1 MAHHAWTMRL
11 PLLAVIVSATLSVSA
26 TAADAVGSTKV
37 AHWKDDKACAFIL
50 MFDDSASTDVT
61 NVVPELTK
69 RGFTGTFYVNPGSG
83 QWAAK
88 RQAWEK
94 DIPGAG
100 FELANHTFTH
110 KGGKTVD
117 EIAIEIS
124 KANEAIHAA
133 TPNLPWPRL
142 VSYGQPG
149 GIKKENWPATKE
161 ELAALL
167 VQNHLIDRPDFG
179 GRGAIINLKTSAEM
193 LAHADKAIASHA
205 MECIVFHGVG
215 GDWIVTPLP
224 MFIEVLDGLVA
235 RQDKLWLTGHIP
247 AHQYATER
255 DAAKVTVGATTATT
269 IKLTL
274 ACTADPQFYDQP
286 LTLLTAVPAGWTA
299 CTVDQGK
306 HHGDATVHDGV
317 ARYDALPGSE
327 IVLTK
332 H

>member
-1 MAHHAWTMRL
+1 MRL
-11 PLLAVIVSATLSVSA
+11 PLLAAIVSITLSASA
-26 TAADAVGSTKV
+26 TAADAVGSTKI
-37 AHWKDDKACAFIL
+37 ARWKDDKACAFIL
-50 MFDDSASTDVT
+50 MFDDSAQTDVT

-69 RGFTGTFYVNPGSG
+69 RSLPGTFYVNPGSG
-83 QWAAK
+83 QWTAK

-94 DIPGAG
+94 DIPAAG
-100 FELANHTFTH
+100 MFELANHTFTH

-117 EIAIEIS
+117 EIASEVS
-124 KANEAIHAA
+124 KANEAIHAV
-133 TPNLPWPRL
+133 TPTLPWPRL

-149 GIKKENWPATKE
+149 GIKKENWPATKA
-161 ELAALL
+161 ELAAIL

-179 GRGAIINLKTSAEM
+179 GRGAMINLKTSAEM
-193 LAHADKAIASHA
+193 LAHADKAIAQGS

-224 MFIEVLDGLVA
+224 MFIEVLDGIVA
-235 RQDKLWLTGHIP
+235 RKDQMWLTGHIP

-255 DAAKVTVGATTATT
+255 DSATVKPGATTATAVHVQ
-269 IKLTL
+269 LTS
-274 ACTADPQFYDQP
+274 AADPKFYDQA
-286 LTLLTAVPAGWTA
+286 LTLITTVPTDWKT

-306 HHGDATVHDGV
+306 RHAEATVKDGV
-317 ARYDALPGSE
+317 VRYNAVPGSDE

>member
-1 MAHHAWTMRL
+1 MRL
-11 PLLAVIVSATLSVSA
+11 PLLAAIVSVTLSASA
-26 TAADAVGSTKV
+26 PAADAVGATKI

-69 RGFTGTFYVNPGSG
+69 RGLPGTFYVNPGSG

-94 DIPGAG
+94 DIPAAG
-100 FELANHTFTH
+100 TFELANHTFTH
-110 KGGKTVD
+110 KGGKNVD

-124 KANEAIHAA
+124 KANDAIHAA
-133 TPNLPWPRL
+133 TPALPWPRL

-149 GIKKENWPATKE
+149 GIKKESWPVTKE

-167 VQNHLIDRPDFG
+167 VQNHLIDRPNFG
-179 GRGAIINLKTSAEM
+179 GRGAMIDLKSSAEM
-193 LAHADKAIASHA
+193 LAHADKAIAKGS

-224 MFIEVLDGLVA
+224 MFIEVLDGLVT
-235 RQDKLWLTGHIP
+235 RKEKMWFTGHIP

-255 DAAKVTVGATTATT
+255 DGATVKPGAATASA
-269 IKLTL
+269 IHLQLT
-274 ACTADPQFYDQP
+274 CTADPKFYDQA
-286 LTLLTAVPAGWTA
+286 LTLMTTVPTGWTD
-299 CTVDQGK
+299 CTIDQGK
-306 HHGDATVHDGV
+306 RHAEATVHDGV
-317 ARYDALPGSE
+317 VRYDAVPGTDD

-332 H
+332 RK